1 MAEID
6 IHGKKVKYNENSES
20 TKYAIEYLQR
30 LDSSEAKNY
39 FKIAAIDRYS
49 RFETPNKP
57 GDNSIEHD
65 MTLEYDSSEGSY
77 RLRKRTRR

>member
-1 MAEID
+1 MANIEIY
-6 IHGKKVKYNENSES
+6 GKKVKYDDGSRS
-20 TKYAIEYLQR
+20 IQYAIEYLKK
-30 LDSSEAKNY
+30 LDSGEAKNY
-39 FKIAAIDRYS
+39 FKIAERDKYS

-65 MTLEYDSSEGSY
+65 MTLEYDASEGEY